1 MRKLLLKFPKITGPL
16 RAYYNLYFG
25 EKELAFIKKYLQDS
39 NRQYIFFDIG
49 SNYGIYAF
57 LFGRNAYHTFILE
70 PISECIEYIKS
81 GYRFNN
87 ATFINKAASNKN
99 KEINLNIPKINSKQV
114 FGKSSAENKFKHFET
129 RIVKGITIDSFSSRV
144 DSYNSK
150 KLFIKV
156 DVEGYENK
164 VIDGAL
170 NILSSFDAILLI
182 EIEKRHNAD
191 YLYVFSCLKDI
202 KYKVFCLENKNLKEL
217 FSESD
222 IENAMQ
228 ETNNFIFKNY

>member
-1 MRKLLLKFPKITGPL
+1 MRKLLLKIPKITGPF
-16 RAYYNLYFG
+16 RAFYNLYFG
-25 EKELAFIKKYLQDS
+25 ENELAFIRKFLKDS
-39 NRQYIFFDIG
+39 NTQYIFFDIG
-49 SNYGIYAF
+49 ANYGIYTF
-57 LFGRNAYHTFILE
+57 LFGINAHHTFILE
-70 PISECIEYIKS
+70 PVSECIEYIKS

-99 KEINLNIPKINSKQV
+99 KEINLNIPKINSKLV
-114 FGKSSAENKFKHFET
+114 FGKSSVENKFKHFET
-129 RIVKGITIDSFSSRV
+129 RVVKGITIDSFFSIVNSF
-144 DSYNSK
+144 NSK

-182 EIEKRHNAD
+182 EIEKRHNTD
-191 YLYVFSCLKDI
+191 YLYVFSCLKDMN
-202 KYKVFCLENKNLKEL
+202 YQVFCLENKSLKEL
-217 FSESD
+217 FNESD
-222 IENAMQ
+222 IENAMH

>member
-16 RAYYNLYFG
+16 RAFYNLYFG
-25 EKELAFIKKYLQDS
+25 EKELPFIRKFLKDLDK
-39 NRQYIFFDIG
+39 QYIFFDIG
-49 SNYGIYAF
+49 ANYGIYTF
-57 LFGRNAYHTFILE
+57 LFSKNAHHSFIFE
-70 PISECIEYIKS
+70 PINECIEYIKL

-144 DSYNSK
+144 NSYNSK

-164 VIDGAL
+164 VIDVAL

>member
-1 MRKLLLKFPKITGPL
+1 MIHFRP
-16 RAYYNLYFG
+16 
-25 EKELAFIKKYLQDS
+25 ELI
-39 NRQYIFFDIG
+39 RI
-49 SNYGIYAF
+49 
-57 LFGRNAYHTFILE
+57 
-70 PISECIEYIKS
+70 
-81 GYRFNN
+81 
-87 ATFINKAASNKN
+87 
-99 KEINLNIPKINSKQV
+99 IP
-114 FGKSSAENKFKHFET
+114 
-129 RIVKGITIDSFSSRV
+129 
-144 DSYNSK
+144 

-182 EIEKRHNAD
+182 IMQD

-202 KYKVFCLENKNLKEL
+202 KYKVFCIENKNLKEL